1 MTLTETPVL
10 PSGYVLHHL
19 DTATS
24 TMDEARALLDSD
36 PDLAQVVWADTQTG
50 GRGRRGRNW
59 VSPAGNLYMTIA
71 IRNEAPIAHAAE
83 CSFVAALALH
93 AALTDLRPAL
103 SDKLGLK
110 WPNDVLIGGA
120 KVAGLLLELEAG
132 GRWLLI
138 GCGVNI
144 ASSPDGM
151 PYRTTSL
158 LSEDAYV
165 PAGQLLQCFVVELQK
180 WRSLWLQDGFSPI
193 RSAWMNHAMGVGAE
207 VTANL
212 SDRSI
217 TGVFQDLDS
226 DGALRLRLPDGTVM
240 TISAGDIVF
249 PNTAEGRS

>member
-1 MTLTETPVL
+1 MTLTDTPVL
-10 PSGYVLHHL
+10 PAGFALHHVESV
-19 DTATS
+19 TS
-24 TMDEARALLDSD
+24 TMDEARALIAEN

-71 IRNEAPIAHAAE
+71 IRNEVALAHAAE

-93 AALTDLRPAL
+93 SALVDLRPAL
-103 SDKLGLK
+103 ADKLSLK

-120 KVAGLLLELEAG
+120 KVAGLLLELESG
-132 GRWLLI
+132 GRWILI

-158 LSEDAYV
+158 LAEDAYI
-165 PAGQLLQCFVVELQK
+165 PAGQLLQCFVVELEK
-180 WRSLWLQDGFSPI
+180 WRSLWVQDGFSPI
-193 RSAWMNHAMGVGAE
+193 RSAWLNHARGLGAE

-212 SDRSI
+212 SDRSV
-217 TGVFQDLDS
+217 TGVFQDLDT

-249 PNTAEGRS
+249 PNTAEDQG